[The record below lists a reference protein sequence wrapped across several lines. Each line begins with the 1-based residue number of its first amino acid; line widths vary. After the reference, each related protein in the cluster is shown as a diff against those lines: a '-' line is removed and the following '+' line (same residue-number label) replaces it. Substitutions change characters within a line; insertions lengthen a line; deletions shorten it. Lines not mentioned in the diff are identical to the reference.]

1 MTHFNKLTNEYND
14 YDIEDLE
21 DICDACKSSTKCH
34 CLSLHNNMWICPE
47 CEYQLYEKE
56 EQETDHNEVANCH
69 VSRIEDEIDEILDS
83 AYNLSEDEIAKLRN
97 TRHTCSVK
105 DNPEF
110 DYSIHNF
117 DHLQEIY
124 INSHNTKR
132 EREEQEVF
140 WDKQYE
146 EYLRL
151 NTCEPDEDEEDYED
165 LPPLGMA
172 TPEKDA
178 RVKDLLDNC
187 IDIMADD
194 NKKVTPQYETEDINR
209 MIDKYIMNNR
219 IRSSKEKEE
228 LDDYETDDSKPLVT
242 RCRCDDSPREYI
254 TCCECGECEEEMYSF
269 RYKSSLYCNTC
280 AYEVCGIM
288 IDKPRHPINDYSKSY
303 NDEANMPLLDK
314 TVGLY
319 YTTDPELDVFY
330 NKPNPRDDLLLDA

>member
-1 MTHFNKLTNEYND
+1 
-14 YDIEDLE
+14 
-21 DICDACKSSTKCH
+21 
-34 CLSLHNNMWICPE
+34 MWICPE
-47 CEYQLYEKE
+47 CKHQLYEKE
-56 EQETDHNEVANCH
+56 EQEIDHTQVADCH
-69 VSRIEDEIDEILDS
+69 VSSIEDEIDEILDS

-97 TRHTCSVK
+97 T
-105 DNPEF
+105 
-110 DYSIHNF
+110 
-117 DHLQEIY
+117 
-124 INSHNTKR
+124 HNTNT

-151 NTCEPDEDEEDYED
+151 NTCEPDEDEDED
-165 LPPLGMA
+165 LPPLCMA
-172 TPEKDA
+172 TTEKVA
-178 RVKDLLDNC
+178 KAKELLDNY
-187 IDIMADD
+187 IDIMADY

-228 LDDYETDDSKPLVT
+228 LDDYETDQAKPLMT

-254 TCCECGECEEEMYSF
+254 TCCECGECEEEIYSF

-319 YTTDPELDVFY
+319 YTTDTELDVFY
-330 NKPNPRDDLLLDA
+330 NKPNPPDDLLLDA